1 MPNSYVPDAGDIV
14 WLEFSPQVGR
24 EQMGHRPAL
33 VLSPASYNSKT
44 NLMLCCPLS
53 TKIKGYP
60 FEVLIGED
68 QSSVALADQ
77 IKSLDW
83 KVQNAKLKSKATEM
97 ELSAVRLKAIILIGK
112 P

>member
-53 TKIKGYP
+53 TKIRGYP

-83 KVQNAKLKSKATEM
+83 KVRNAKLKSKATEM

>member
-24 EQMGHRPAL
+24 EQMGHRPAV

-83 KVQNAKLKSKATEM
+83 KVRNAKLKSKATEM

>member
-1 MPNSYVPDAGDIV
+1 MPNSYVPDAGDII

-83 KVQNAKLKSKATEM
+83 KVRNAKLKSKATEM

>member
-1 MPNSYVPDAGDIV
+1 MPNSYVPDAGEIV

-83 KVQNAKLKSKATEM
+83 KVRNAKLKSKATEM